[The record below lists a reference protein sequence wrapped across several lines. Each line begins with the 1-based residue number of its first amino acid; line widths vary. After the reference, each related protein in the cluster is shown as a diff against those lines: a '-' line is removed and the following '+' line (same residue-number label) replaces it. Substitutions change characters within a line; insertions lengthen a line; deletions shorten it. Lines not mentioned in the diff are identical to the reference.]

1 MKTKQ
6 LKKDYPESRTK
17 GLKRGGVVPSRS
29 AIYNKLSVHSDKA
42 IKELI
47 DLLSSRNESIKL
59 GAIKLI
65 LDKSIP
71 DLRAMELQGQEGGA
85 FIIKVIS
92 YGHTDPLQLYTD
104 TPNAGSLERPASLSS
119 PQLAP
124 EGKEDNPSNQPAN

>member
-1 MKTKQ
+1 MSKIKQ
-6 LKKDYPESRTK
+6 VKKDYPESRIAGLRK
-17 GLKRGGVVPSRS
+17 GGPIPSRS
-29 AIYNKLSVHSDKA
+29 AIYGKLSVHSDKA
-42 IKELI
+42 IKRLI
-47 DLLSSRNESIKL
+47 TLLDSKNENILL

-71 DLRAMELQGQEGGA
+71 DLKAMELQGQEGGA

-124 EGKEDNPSNQPAN
+124 EGPEDNTSN